1 MTFECKINTTKNHH
15 SSKLVFTL
23 DLDVVNTNRDG
34 FALGVISL
42 ARKNGLYN
50 MKMGNV
56 FRLLLV
62 TPTILTIKIIDP
74 LAPYFPGL

>member
-34 FALGVISL
+34 FAL
-42 ARKNGLYN
+42 N
-50 MKMGNV
+50 MIPFGKMGCI
-56 FRLLLV
+56 
-62 TPTILTIKIIDP
+62 T
-74 LAPYFPGL
+74 

>member
-1 MTFECKINTTKNHH
+1 
-15 SSKLVFTL
+15 
-23 DLDVVNTNRDG
+23 
-34 FALGVISL
+34 
-42 ARKNGLYN
+42 